1 MLLSNWFMIKIH
13 LIGCVATSWNFNC
26 FHSMRFM
33 FIHSVLLDNFYC
45 ILNIA
50 QFHSDK
56 ICLLTQARHQRKMNE
71 IEWFYELES
80 FFHFRKK
87 IEPKK
92 SKKKSKSKPK
102 DRHRLKVNL

>member
-1 MLLSNWFMIKIH
+1 MLQQAGILT
-13 LIGCVATSWNFNC
+13 A
-26 FHSMRFM
+26 
-33 FIHSVLLDNFYC
+33 FIAWGSCLFIQSCYTTFTVY
-45 ILNIA
+45 IIA

-56 ICLLTQARHQRKMNE
+56 VCLLTQGGHQRKMNE